1 MDDENDMNM
10 DKDKLRNTVD
20 ELFRMRIYDQIE
32 GILLQYKDI
41 ATYDNDLSTVYHLL
55 YIYKMEKKAGQKT
68 ILEKTGSISALLERF
83 TILKLYLRRFDFN
96 CIGESLQDFYQYVVQ
111 NNVSAYELLTVADY
125 SVVHKKEVLEAIQEL
140 LQKIA

>member
-55 YIYKMEKKAGQKT
+55 YIYKMEKEAGQKT